1 MTRIRLRIDL
11 AYDGAPFAG
20 FARQPDQTTV
30 QGTLEGALQRLVG
43 QDVASTGAG
52 RTDRGVHARAQ
63 VVHVD
68 LDVASAT
75 PEPADHVDRAERALA
90 DLDVLRDRLDQ
101 LVGPAITIWQVSS
114 ASQAFDARFSAV
126 ARTYRYRLVDAP
138 AADPILR
145 HDRWHV
151 GQALDVDAMQQAGQ
165 ALVGELDFA
174 SFCRKAPGKHTV
186 RRIERVAVS
195 RPSRGRVD
203 IRIDGTSFCHQQVRS
218 ITGCLVEVG
227 RGRRSSSWVGQV
239 LEARDRSV
247 AAAVAPPH
255 GLTLERVSYGR
266 WWPASPPESALG

>member
-1 MTRIRLRIDL
+1 MTRVRLRIDL

-43 QDVASTGAG
+43 QDVTSTGAG

-68 LDVASAT
+68 LDVTTRPPGS
-75 PEPADHVDRAERALA
+75 EVRVDRAERAVA
-90 DLDVLRDRLDQ
+90 DLEVLRHRLDQ

-114 ASQAFDARFSAV
+114 VSQAFDARFSAV
-126 ARTYRYRLVDAP
+126 ARTYRYRLVDAL
-138 AADPILR
+138 AADPIVR

-151 GQALDVDAMQQAGQ
+151 GEPLDVDAMQQAGQ
-165 ALVGELDFA
+165 ALVGEFDFA
-174 SFCRKAPGKHTV
+174 SFCRKGPGQHTV

-203 IRIDGTSFCHQQVRS
+203 IRIDGTAFCHQQVRS

-227 RGRRSSSWVGQV
+227 RGRRPSRWVGQV

-266 WWPASPPESALG
+266 RWPASPPEPPLG